1 MNEISAAFSKIFS
14 ILRNFFIYVASYMTK
29 NKKAERKDAM
39 KKRIIALFLA
49 LAMTFAV
56 LISCTKS
63 ENGISGDTEA
73 AAGAD
78 ARDTLASEEAEK
90 EAPSNALADTGS
102 SDEMLVESEDY
113 SFSADADMEMK
124 ATASDDAAAGVPTGS
139 DPDET
144 PRESD
149 TVPEIID
156 PGTLTAGE
164 WKDNDNYDFWK
175 GLFEREDWKKF
186 AQDWQMIPDMRF
198 AVTLTNGQNAAK
210 NLKVEMY
217 AGEHLMASA
226 VSDSY
231 GKAYLNPH
239 LLSKSPLG
247 DLVGADRLVVYAD
260 GEQKEYPITPD
271 DLAAGGMTVSDVSGE
286 KYNALDLMFVID
298 TTGSMGDELE
308 YLKKELGN
316 VISTVSEEN
325 DGLDIA
331 LSLNFY
337 RDEGDEYV
345 VKSNP
350 FTDDIEATLK
360 ALDNEYRDGGGDF
373 PEAVDLALNDALSKH
388 EWRDGSVKLLFLV
401 LDAPP
406 HRDNEESIKSI
417 GNSIAEAA
425 KVGVRIVPIASSGID
440 TETEFLLRLMS
451 LASGGTYTFLTDD
464 SGVGGSH
471 LEPTIGDYNVKKLND
486 LLVKIINEYC
496 K

>member
-1 MNEISAAFSKIFS
+1 
-14 ILRNFFIYVASYMTK
+14 
-29 NKKAERKDAM
+29 M

-56 LISCTKS
+56 LISCAKS

-164 WKDNDNYDFWK
+164 WKDNDNYEFWCS
-175 GLFEREDWKKF
+175 LFEREDWNKF
-186 AQDWQMIPDMRF
+186 AQNWKMIPNMRF

-210 NLKVEMY
+210 NVRVEMY
-217 AGEHLMASA
+217 AGEHLLASA

-239 LLSKSPLG
+239 LLSENPLG
-247 DLVGADRLVVYAD
+247 DLVGADRLIVYAGD
-260 GEQKEYPITPD
+260 ETKEYPITAD
-271 DLAAGGMTVSDVSGE
+271 DLAAGGMNVTDAVGS
-286 KYNALDLMFVID
+286 KYTALDLMFVVD

-316 VISTVSEEN
+316 VISTVSDENEE
-325 DGLDIA
+325 LDVS

-350 FTDDIEATLK
+350 FTNDIEAQLK
-360 ALDNEYRDGGGDF
+360 VLDGEYSDGGGDF
-373 PEAVDLALNDALSKH
+373 PEAVDQALNDALSNH
-388 EWRDGSVKLLFLV
+388 EWRDESVKLLFMV

-406 HRDNEESIKSI
+406 HRDNEESIESIRKSVT
-417 GNSIAEAA
+417 EAA
-425 KVGVRIVPIASSGID
+425 KMGVRIIPIASSGID
-440 TETEFLLRLMS
+440 TETEFLLRIMS
-451 LASGGTYTFLTDD
+451 LATSGTYTFLTDH
-464 SGVGGSH
+464 SGVGESH

>member
-1 MNEISAAFSKIFS
+1 M
-14 ILRNFFIYVASYMTK
+14 K
-29 NKKAERKDAM
+29 N
-39 KKRIIALFLA
+39 RIIALFLVLIMMITA
-49 LAMTFAV
+49 
-56 LISCTKS
+56 LISCAKA
-63 ENGISGDTEA
+63 ENGTPDDTEA
-73 AAGAD
+73 ASVPSNTGTEAPAD
-78 ARDTLASEEAEK
+78 AEKESPSNSIADLGASEEA
-90 EAPSNALADTGS
+90 
-102 SDEMLVESEDY
+102 LVEAEDY
-113 SFSADADMEMK
+113 SLTADADGGTDLK
-124 ATASDDAAAGVPTGS
+124 ATASDDEASGSLTVS
-139 DPDET
+139 DPSESGGN
-144 PRESD
+144 SD
-149 TVPEIID
+149 TVPEIIEY
-156 PGTLTAGE
+156 GTLTAGE

-175 GLFEREDWKKF
+175 GLFEREEWKGF
-186 AQDWQMIPDMRF
+186 AQSWKMIPDMRF

-210 NLKVEMY
+210 NVRVEMY

-239 LLSKSPLG
+239 LLSKTPLG
-247 DLVGADRLVVYAD
+247 DLVAADRLVVYSSSKA
-260 GEQKEYPITPD
+260 KEYPITPD
-271 DLAAGGMTVSDVSGE
+271 DLAAGGMTVNDVSGE
-286 KYNALDLMFVID
+286 KFNALDLMFVVD

-308 YLKKELGN
+308 YLKKELDN

-350 FTDDIEATLK
+350 FTTDIPSTLK
-360 ALDNEYRDGGGDF
+360 MLDGEYSDGGGDF
-373 PEAVDLALNDALSKH
+373 PEAVDQALNDALTAH
-388 EWRDGSVKLLFLV
+388 DWRDGSVKLLFLV

-406 HRDNEESIKSI
+406 HRDNEESISSI

-425 KVGVRIVPIASSGID
+425 KIGVRIIPIASSGID

-464 SGVGGSH
+464 SGVGESH
-471 LEPTIGDYNVKKLND
+471 LEPTIGDYDVKKLND